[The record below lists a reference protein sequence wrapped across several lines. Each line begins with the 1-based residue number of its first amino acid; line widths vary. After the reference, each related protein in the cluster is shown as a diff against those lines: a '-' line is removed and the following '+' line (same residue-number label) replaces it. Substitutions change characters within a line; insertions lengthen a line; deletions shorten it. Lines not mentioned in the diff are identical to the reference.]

1 MLFWF
6 VVRIYFLVWA
16 YFAFFQVPITLPILT
31 VNINSVTL
39 KSTAHYNGLFLR
51 GLTYRTCSYIVWMI
65 WIIWIDLVIFL
76 TVKFLHTSIIKNL
89 DFLTLSLNLICTV
102 FLNNMT
108 IFIINEGIVYENQLV
123 QISYIDLCVIR
134 SKYRIVSCVWNI
146 RSFNASSSS
155 CSKIKASTIICTSRL
170 LPSWWMSVA
179 AGSSVILIVSFCFW
193 FGSTVTV
200 LWWL

>member
-51 GLTYRTCSYIVWMI
+51 GLTYRTCSYIVWMIWMI

-134 SKYRIVSCVWNI
+134 NKYRIVSCFFRNFSCVWNI
-146 RSFNASSSS
+146 RGFNIY
-155 CSKIKASTIICTSRL
+155 KLTL
-170 LPSWWMSVA
+170 
-179 AGSSVILIVSFCFW
+179 
-193 FGSTVTV
+193 
-200 LWWL
+200 